1 MRRLGLVAPM
11 PSELAP
17 LAKALGLIRAEGDR
31 YHRGRVGGADI
42 AAVRSGMGLE
52 RAEQATRQLIE
63 DTDPEHVIVV
73 GIAGGLGASTVGTLV
88 RPTTVV
94 DRSVGES
101 FRATPLAD
109 ATGVISSSDD
119 FALTADLVERLVDD
133 GVLAVDM
140 ETAAVARACGER
152 AVAWS
157 AVRVI
162 SDLVSDHPDDAV
174 LALARPDGSPD
185 TAAAIRFML
194 RNPRRIPQLVRL
206 GRDASRAAR
215 RAAEEA
221 ARHVRAVASR
231 AP

>member
-1 MRRLGLVAPM
+1 M
-11 PSELAP
+11 
-17 LAKALGLIRAEGDR
+17 
-31 YHRGRVGGADI
+31 GGAEI
-42 AAVRSGMGLE
+42 VAVRSGMGLE
-52 RAEQATRQLIE
+52 RAEQATRRLIE
-63 DTDPEHVIVV
+63 DTGPEHVIVV
-73 GIAGGLGASTVGTLV
+73 GIAGGIGTSTVGTIV
-88 RPTTVV
+88 RPARVV
-94 DRSVGES
+94 DRSAGES
-101 FRATPLAD
+101 FTATPLAD
-109 ATGVISSSDD
+109 ASGVISSSDD
-119 FALTADLVERLVDD
+119 FALTADLVARLVGD

-174 LALARPDGSPD
+174 LGLARPDGSPD
-185 TAAAIRFML
+185 TSAALRFVL

-221 ARHVRAVASR
+221 ARHVRAAS
-231 AP
+231 ASPLA